1 MSPERSVVALGV
13 EHLSPEDVTLWCAQ
27 ATDAPL
33 QIGGMALCDGA
44 VLRDGSGAI
53 PIDRIRRHVEARLV
67 AAPRFR
73 QVLRPVPLGQGLV
86 WVDDAHFD
94 IARHVRFTALPRPGS
109 EEQLRELVARVLET
123 PLAPDRPL
131 WEFWVVE
138 GVVGDRVALV
148 PKVSHVVGD
157 GMAVL
162 GVVMSLFDAEPRDH
176 DEPAQPSFTTA
187 PPGTVPM
194 LAGAA
199 YRRGRR
205 QLAAM
210 WHVGRTLTDPTKV
223 PGRVAAG
230 ARAGAMLLA
239 PAPPLPITRPVGPR
253 RDFAWVKL
261 PLEPLVRVK
270 RAEEVTLNDVVL
282 TVVTDAVSRYLVR
295 KGAATDRLRVVV
307 PVSTHGLNPAGEIE
321 NRFSM
326 MFVDLAVLPD
336 PLERLRAVHLET
348 TRSKSSDQTSL
359 GASVLA
365 LGGLAPQRLLR
376 AVAPRLLHHQPFVN
390 LVVTN
395 LAGPRQPLY
404 LFGSRLSE
412 MYPFVTVTGNLGL
425 MVGVVSYTDTLGVG
439 ITVDADSVPDVA
451 DLARELEEAAA
462 ELVRAT
468 PGTSREP

>member
-1 MSPERSVVALGV
+1 MNAERSVVGV

-27 ATDAPL
+27 APDAPL
-33 QIGGMALCDGA
+33 QIGGVALCDGTS
-44 VLRDGSGAI
+44 LRDGSGVL
-53 PIDRIRRHVEARLV
+53 PIDRVRRHFEARLF

-73 QVLRPVPLGQGLV
+73 QVLRRVPLGQGLV
-86 WVDDAHFD
+86 WVDDEHFD

-109 EEQLRELVARVLET
+109 EAQLRELVARVLET

-138 GVVGDRVALV
+138 GVEGDRVALV

-162 GVVMSLFDAEPRDH
+162 GVVMSMFDVEPQDH
-176 DEPAQPSFTTA
+176 DASAPPWFTTP
-187 PPGTVPM
+187 PPGTLPI
-194 LAGAA
+194 LAVAV

-205 QLAAM
+205 QLEAF
-210 WHVGRTLTDPTKV
+210 WHLGRTLADPTKV
-223 PGRVAAG
+223 PGRMAAV

-261 PLEPLVRVK
+261 PLGPLMGVK
-270 RAEEVTLNDVVL
+270 RAEEVKLNDVVL
-282 TVVTDAVSRYLVR
+282 AVVIGGVSRYLAG

-307 PVSTHGLNPAGEIE
+307 PVSTHGLNPEGEIE

-326 MFVDLAVLPD
+326 MFVDLAELPD
-336 PLERLRAVHLET
+336 PLERLRAVNAET
-348 TRSKSSDQTSL
+348 TRSKNSVQTSL

-390 LVVTN
+390 VVVTN
-395 LAGPRQPLY
+395 LTGPRRPVY
-404 LFGSRLSE
+404 LFGSRLTE

-425 MVGVVSYTDTLGVG
+425 MIGVVSYDDTLGMG
-439 ITVDADSVPDVA
+439 ITVDADAVPDVST
-451 DLARELEEAAA
+451 LAQELERAAA

-468 PGTSREP
+468 SAAPREP